1 MTDETIIGIDLGTT
15 FSAVAYVN
23 QHGKPEIIS
32 NRDGDRTMPSVIFFE
47 DDGSPIVGREARN
60 LALISPQRTVR
71 FIKREMG
78 NPSFRKTVDGKDY
91 FPEDLS
97 AMILRK
103 LKDNAEE
110 VLGREITK
118 AVISVP
124 AYFKDAQREATRQA
138 GKIAGLEVL
147 RIVNEPTA
155 AALAYGVEKRPQRQT
170 LLVYDF
176 GGGTFDVTLMR
187 IEDKEFSIVATDGD
201 AKLGG
206 RDIDERLVEFLAEEF
221 QREHGIDLRVEAHT
235 HQDLWDKAE
244 QAKRDLSFREN
255 LSVTLAEGEKMLRV
269 DIDRERFKEL
279 IQDMVDLT
287 AVCIQRVMNTAGVS
301 WPEIDTI
308 LLAGGSSRIP
318 AVREMI
324 AQVSGKTAAQDMNP
338 DECVAVGAAIQ
349 AVVAVNEIAS
359 ARGHAEKRTL
369 DGGFDLVI
377 SDVASHSLGVKAYT
391 SDKSKFVNSI
401 IIPRYSKVPCEKTR
415 TYVTSE
421 DNQPEVVVEI
431 LQGDDDDPRSPH
443 VALVGKAGLKDLPP
457 HKAGELVI
465 KVTLRYDAD
474 GVIEVITE
482 ELKSGNS
489 TRTTVM
495 HKTGILSADILAE
508 KEQALAKQKL

>member
-15 FSAVAYVN
+15 FSAVAHVN

-255 LSVTLAEGEKMLRV
+255 LSVTLAEGEKVLRV

-482 ELKSGNS
+482 ELTSGNS